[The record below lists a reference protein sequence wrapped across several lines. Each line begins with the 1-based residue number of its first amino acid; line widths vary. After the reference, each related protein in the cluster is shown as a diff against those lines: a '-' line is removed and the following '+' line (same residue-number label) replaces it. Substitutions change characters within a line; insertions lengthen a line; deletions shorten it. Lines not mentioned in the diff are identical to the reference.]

1 MDTSY
6 DITAM
11 LRWWN
16 GGDDTALQTLV
27 PVVYD
32 ELRRLADSYLR
43 RERPGHTLQATALIH
58 EAYLRLA
65 GQKNVQWENRS
76 HFFGVAAHLMRLI
89 LTDYAR
95 AHLAAKRGGGG
106 EKITFDQNQP
116 GISQSPEDL
125 IALEEGLEQLAAL
138 DERKVRILEMRFFGG
153 MSPEETAESLGISE
167 PTVRRELRLAKAWL
181 RRRLTS
187 ENSEPA

>member
-65 GQKNVQWENRS
+65 AQKNVQWENRS

>member
-1 MDTSY
+1 MDTSH

-16 GGDDTALQTLV
+16 RGDDAGLQALV

-106 EKITFDQNQP
+106 EKITFDQNEP
-116 GISQSPEDL
+116 GISHSPEDL
-125 IALEEGLEQLAAL
+125 IALEEALEQLAAL

-181 RRRLTS
+181 RRRLTLD
-187 ENSEPA
+187 NSEPS